1 MGKPVLSLSVLLV
14 YDLFFDFLFFFF
26 LGCPPFPVAIFSRM
40 RLAFAIAFALF
51 LFFIGNG
58 GCCGPEN
65 LPVAKKRFE
74 RSTLNGNRKRNLAM
88 QRFLEALTSKN
99 ETEANSRLKRGA
111 SRKSDGE
118 CPPGT
123 CCLKYETP
131 KCGKPFLESG
141 KWKGI
146 YCMCDYENGVYT
158 GS

>member
-74 RSTLNGNRKRNLAM
+74 RSTLNANRKRHLAM

-99 ETEANSRLKRGA
+99 EKEANSRLKRGA
-111 SRKSDGE
+111 SCTSDE
-118 CPPGT
+118 DCPKG
-123 CCLKYETP
+123 CCLTYETP
-131 KCGKPFLESG
+131 KCGKFQRAQELA
-141 KWKGI
+141 GI
-146 YCMCDYENGVYT
+146 YRMCDMENGVYK
-158 GS
+158 GL